1 MTFTDVPNRRS
12 EFERSPCQTSEN
24 EDRITDQEEQD
35 SQSVESEVTDTVI
48 EEPQTELKRIIP
60 VRCAVADEWVDG

>member
-12 EFERSPCQTSEN
+12 EFERSPCQMSEN

-35 SQSVESEVTDTVI
+35 SQSVESEVTDTMI

-60 VRCAVADEWVDG
+60 VRCAVADE